1 LGHIFS
7 AATLF
12 LSDSMFGHFLG
23 SWAGNLPSPGPEDL
37 VWEKTQTQDAI
48 TSEEDFA
55 ACASSERKRR
65 DRGSTIIIFDW
76 DDTLLCSSLI
86 HSSRPPTKTGLKDL
100 EDAAK
105 TALAAAMLLGETLV
119 VTNGNRTWVEDSARR
134 YLPGLMPILAK
145 LTVVSARSLYEGKYP
160 SDPFM
165 WKRASFQHLLQDV
178 RQFPQRGNL
187 NLVVLGDQ
195 NPEIDAAH
203 HMAEVLGGDSV
214 LVKTV
219 KFVDTPTLS
228 ELIGQLSK
236 FESGVSEIVGC
247 EESWSRHLM
256 RKEESLDGPKE
267 QVRLASAWRLSARSS
282 SSEMCVVGFKEI
294 WRLFF

>member
-1 LGHIFS
+1 
-7 AATLF
+7 
-12 LSDSMFGHFLG
+12 MFGHCLG
-23 SWAGNLPSPGPEDL
+23 SWGGNLPGPGHEDL
-37 VWEKTQTQDAI
+37 VVETI

-86 HSSRPPTKTGLKDL
+86 RRTMPSALGELKEL
-100 EDAAK
+100 EGAAK
-105 TALAAAMLLGETLV
+105 TALAAAMLLGETLI
-119 VTNGNRTWVEDSARR
+119 VTSGNRTWVEDSARR
-134 YLPGLMPILAK
+134 YLPGLLPILAK

-165 WKRASFQHLLQDV
+165 WKRASFRHLLQDV

-187 NLVVLGDQ
+187 NLVVLGDKH
-195 NPEIDAAH
+195 PEIDAAH
-203 HMAEVLGGDSV
+203 HMADLLGDSV

-236 FESGVSEIVGC
+236 FESEVAGIVASQ
-247 EESWSRHLM
+247 ESWSRHLM
-256 RKEESLDGPKE
+256 RKEESSDGPKKHVG
-267 QVRLASAWRLSARSS
+267 QASAWRFSACSS
-282 SSEMCVVGFKEI
+282 SSEVCVLGLKEI
-294 WRLFF
+294 WGLFF